1 MFTIFFGGCL
11 LSGCADSSLSSFTE
25 FINEDFS
32 ALAHLDIERSDLET
46 ERSVGQQLV
55 VTWRLPARI
64 RHILPLSLYVWV
76 YYGNGTLEKLIY
88 DVHNLSGFRVYRLLG
103 CDYEEKQGIVSY
115 KISLCD
121 GETIILNRQHHLWM
135 EVIPLQNS

>member
-1 MFTIFFGGCL
+1 MISLSGSL

-32 ALAHLDIERSDLET
+32 ASAHLDIEQFDVGSGY
-46 ERSVGQQLV
+46 SVGQQLV
-55 VTWRLPARI
+55 VTWRLPSRM

-76 YYGNGTLEKLIY
+76 YYGDGTVEKLIY

-135 EVIPLQNS
+135 EVIPLQTS